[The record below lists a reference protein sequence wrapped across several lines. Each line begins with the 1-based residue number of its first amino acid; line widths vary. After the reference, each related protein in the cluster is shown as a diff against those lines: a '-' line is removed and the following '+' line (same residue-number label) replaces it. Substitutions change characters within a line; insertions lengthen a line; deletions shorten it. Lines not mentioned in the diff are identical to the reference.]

1 MEGEC
6 LDLRQTSLFLGSGS
20 SREKIRPCVVLF
32 TDDTQKQ
39 CHVSKDGKRHVA
51 VLCVKARR
59 AKPFF
64 FSFFFFLFP
73 FIRPLFRQQNSA
85 MVEIDRARLITS
97 LMAAGLSSVMFYF
110 LMRLLYKQMDPSHKR
125 SQEAKLAATKAL
137 RRLKASNV
145 KLSEHETII
154 AADVADPSD
163 LAETFDDVGGL
174 DKTIQMLTEEVVLPF
189 TRPELFNQGSKLLQP
204 PKGVIV
210 YSVLYVKRER
220 E

>member
-1 MEGEC
+1 M
-6 LDLRQTSLFLGSGS
+6 FLGSGS

-32 TDDTQKQ
+32 TNDTQKQ

-64 FSFFFFLFP
+64 FFFLFLFPFFFFLFP